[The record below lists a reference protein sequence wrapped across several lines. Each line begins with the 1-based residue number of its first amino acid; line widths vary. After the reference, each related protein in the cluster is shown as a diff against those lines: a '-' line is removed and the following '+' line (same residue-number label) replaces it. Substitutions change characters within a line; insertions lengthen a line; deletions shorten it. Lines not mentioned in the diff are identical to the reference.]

1 MRFAILIALALLTA
15 SCGQP
20 PGSVAEAGPV
30 EEPTPSTDTETPGDP
45 PRNVM
50 AGRGYNFRMYDY
62 TPTDGEP
69 RDPTFW
75 VHAESG
81 QLAEGEKVWAVQG
94 TRAVIYRDNEDDIV
108 IEALEGE
115 VDKDRKIAELR
126 GAVHLTVGS
135 LTADL
140 EDLRWNNEKGTAST
154 NHAVHLEDA
163 NMRLDAKGLLIKRDE
178 NLLILGEGS
187 GHIRLTETTL

>member
-1 MRFAILIALALLTA
+1 MRFAILVTLALLMA

-30 EEPTPSTDTETPGDP
+30 EESTLSPDTETPEGP

-50 AGRGYNFRMYDY
+50 EGRGYDFRMYDY
-62 TPTDGEP
+62 TPTDGEL

-75 VHAESG
+75 AYVDSG
-81 QLAEGEKVWAVQG
+81 QLAEGENVWSVQG
-94 TRAVIYRDNEDDIV
+94 VRAVIYREDEDDIV
-108 IEALEGE
+108 IEALEGV
-115 VDKDRKIAELR
+115 VDKDQKVAELR

-140 EDLRWNNEKGTAST
+140 EDLRWDNEKGTAST

-178 NLLILGEGS
+178 SVLILGEGS
-187 GHIRLTETTL
+187 GHIRLTESTL